1 MQQTHACLYGHS
13 KWVSVLPAVTDFQPS
28 LLLADVR
35 LMSTIWRG
43 LGAATGLAL
52 QEQQQLVLGTAHTC

>member
-13 KWVSVLPAVTDFQPS
+13 KWVSVL
-28 LLLADVR
+28 LLADVR
-35 LMSTIWRG
+35 LMSTIWTG